1 MTELTL
7 DDATRV
13 TVARWV
19 DEYADTVVKTA
30 YYYLGDREAAKDV
43 AQDVFLK
50 CLSSRVHPED
60 VRQPKAWLVRMT
72 RNACT
77 DWRRANRHGGAGPLL
92 PLEWLDGHGASA
104 VAGHAGEADSVE
116 ALLLWDAVARLSSVQ
131 QETLLLFYYFGF
143 GTREIALVLRRREG
157 TVRSILARA
166 RAALRKRL
174 EETSD
179 EGRSQR

>member
-1 MTELTL
+1 M
-7 DDATRV
+7 
-13 TVARWV
+13 ARWV
-19 DEYADTVVKTA
+19 DEHADTVVKTA

-43 AQDVFLK
+43 AQEVFLK
-50 CLSSRVHPED
+50 CLSSHVRPQG
-60 VRQPKAWLVRMT
+60 VRQPRAWLVRMT

-77 DWRRANRHGGAGPLL
+77 DWRRANRNGGAGPLL

-104 VAGHAGEADSVE
+104 VPGYTGEADSVE
-116 ALLLWDAVARLSSVQ
+116 ALLLWDAVARLPSVQ

-143 GTREIALVLRRREG
+143 GTREIAVVLRRRES
-157 TVRSILARA
+157 TVRGILTRA

-179 EGRSQR
+179 EGRSRRQK